1 MKYNKQRFIVGLLPL
16 LLLALLACSPVAKK
30 QSAQLKQAKGM
41 YQKAQEQYRNGDFA
55 GAQSGYKKCIDFCKQ
70 DAYLEDDSIMEM
82 LPVAMVQLMNAY
94 QAAGQTEECI
104 QAFKEMGQEASVKP
118 SEHEA
123 ARGGEPLRL
132 YARDIQVLYAYSL
145 SRTDREEEA
154 ALAMDKAL
162 RQPLHNS
169 TPDKLFRDY
178 AYAAAVYYCV
188 PKEQKRVFYYGQ
200 EALRQ
205 AKLMKKKAGV
215 QWLVALMGGLYERTG
230 EIYKAIQMYEEGI
243 DISSHVKDTLAMADL
258 NKSLANFLLSWDML
272 EEADAHSKASVDLI
286 DSLSVSNPMVSTT
299 AYVTRAQVLKR
310 MHRNQQA
317 LDCLRKARKQCKD
330 MPYNSGPSDVDVL
343 EGTILVQDSMRMIEG
358 LNMLKK
364 AAGQAT
370 YGIQATAY
378 EEMAKFYI
386 SKGYPKAGEIALD
399 SMFAIL
405 NAPTHPLL
413 REDAYE
419 YAMSHYLE
427 TNNAEKVL
435 QYGKVIQ
442 KIKNVTKDKEMLKLM
457 SRSLVRLEMEQK
469 NEQLRRQADL
479 IRQRTLLYIVSIVL
493 VLSFFVMVVLL
504 FVQKRKSYRL
514 KQRFMS
520 EQLDETQRDL
530 EQKNK
535 DNRKIE
541 KMLRV
546 MERPIE
552 EKVKMGVNL
561 EEILMQKGEE
571 QFRKLF
577 NRSYPYFLPMLQQA
591 ALAPL
596 TSREII
602 GSMLIA
608 LKKSNGEISNLLHM
622 TRKSVN
628 MSKYRM
634 RKKFELNDG
643 VTLEKYILGIF
654 DEAKGKQTVDC

>member
-1 MKYNKQRFIVGLLPL
+1 MKHYKYRFIGKLLPL
-16 LLLALLACSPVAKK
+16 LLLALLACSPGANEY
-30 QSAQLKQAKGM
+30 SAQLKQAKAM
-41 YQKAQEQYRNGDFA
+41 YQQAQEQYRKGDFA
-55 GAQSGYKKCIDFCKQ
+55 SAQLGYKKCINFCKQ

-104 QAFKEMGQEASVKP
+104 LAFEKMRLEACGKP
-118 SEHEA
+118 SKQGKMQGVEA
-123 ARGGEPLRL
+123 LRL

-154 ALAMDKAL
+154 ARAMDKAL

-169 TPDKLFRDY
+169 TPDKLFRDD

-188 PKEQKRVFYYGQ
+188 PKEQKKVFYYGQ

-230 EIYKAIQMYEEGI
+230 EVYKAIQMYEDGI

-258 NKSLANFLLSWDML
+258 NRSLANFLLSWDML

-310 MHRNQQA
+310 LHRNQQA
-317 LDCLRKARKQCKD
+317 LDCLRLARKQCKD

-343 EGTILVQDSMRMIEG
+343 EGTILVQDTTRMIEG
-358 LNMLKK
+358 LTMLKK
-364 AAGQAT
+364 AARLAT

-386 SKGYPKAGEIALD
+386 SKGYPKAGEMALD
-399 SMFAIL
+399 SMYAIL
-405 NAPTHPLL
+405 NAPDHPLQ
-413 REDAYE
+413 REEAYA
-419 YAMSHYLE
+419 YAISHYLDV
-427 TNNAEKVL
+427 NNAEKVL
-435 QYGKVIQ
+435 QYGKAIQ
-442 KIKNVTKDKEMLKLM
+442 KMKNVTKDKEMLKLM
-457 SRSLVRLEMEQK
+457 SRSLVKLEMEQK
-469 NEQLRRQADL
+469 NEQLRRQADM
-479 IRQRTLLYIVSIVL
+479 IRQRTLLYVVSIVL
-493 VLSFFVMVVLL
+493 VLSLFFIAVLL
-504 FVQKRKSYRL
+504 FVQKRKSYRRN
-514 KQRFMS
+514 QRLMS
-520 EQLDETQRDL
+520 EQLDETQKDL

-552 EKVKMGVNL
+552 VKVKMGVNL

-577 NRSYPYFLPMLQQA
+577 NRSYPYFLPLLQQK

-596 TSREII
+596 TGREIM

-608 LKKSNGEISNLLHM
+608 LKKDNGEIADLLHM
-622 TRKSVN
+622 ARKSVN
-628 MSKYRM
+628 MSKYRL

-643 VTLEKYILGIF
+643 VTLENYILRIF
-654 DEAKGKQTVDC
+654 DEAREKQTVNC